1 MKWGRSAG
9 RLREPSVQGGDEG
22 AGFGA
27 GHDSLFHLIHDVGEG
42 EAAVGIGEGET
53 AAGSGVS
60 AGRGIMAKAVLE
72 GPSIRV
78 ERIHHEAG

>member
-1 MKWGRSAG
+1 MSAG
-9 RLREPSVQGGDEG
+9 RWRKPSVEGGDQS

-53 AAGSGVS
+53 ASGSGVS
-60 AGRGIMAKAVLE
+60 AGRGVLAKAVLE
-72 GPSIRV
+72 WRSIWP